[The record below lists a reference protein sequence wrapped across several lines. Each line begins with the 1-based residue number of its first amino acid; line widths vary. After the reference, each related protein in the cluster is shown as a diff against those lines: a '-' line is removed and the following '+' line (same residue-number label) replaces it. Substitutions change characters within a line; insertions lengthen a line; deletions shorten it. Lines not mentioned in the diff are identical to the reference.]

1 MQIFEHI
8 PHVKRHV
15 YKRTTMNEI
24 VLFFTYDVISISE
37 RKDQILKLLSEYG
50 LTTMP
55 TSKKEGE
62 DMLVYVDDGVIVT
75 FVSSGVIVNIPSFK
89 YRNFLKTEKIWE
101 RLSQI
106 MLALNLNT
114 MVWTFTKGN
123 RLVFTYQL
131 DESAKQTVL
140 KIAFSEAMLA
150 VMDKERVFVEES
162 NDKKRTLTC
171 RYGFE
176 AFKDKT
182 ALSLKTMITTRS
194 YSPENL
200 VREVMDT
207 NELMFDAWYWAAGED
222 LKKMMDK

>member
-50 LTTMP
+50 LTIMP